1 MGAEV
6 VRGDVGDKQ
15 SFVAAA
21 AGCDAVMH
29 TAARVGSWGSYKEFF
44 RTNVTGTENA
54 IASCHEHGIDR
65 LVFTSTPS
73 VVHRGGDV
81 EGADESLP
89 YASHFD
95 AHYPK
100 TKAIAERAVLRAND
114 ASLATLALRPHLIW
128 GPGDT
133 QLLPRFAE
141 KWRAGRLRLCSGPPK
156 LVDTVYIDNAVDA
169 HLRALDSLSPGSP
182 CAGKAYF
189 ISNGEPLPID
199 EVINSV
205 LAVAGLGPV
214 EKTIS
219 PQAAWTA
226 GVVFEALY
234 AAFRIRG
241 EPPITRFVAQ
251 QLSTAHWFD
260 IGAARRDLGYEPRVT
275 FKEGLGRL
283 RASLGES

>member
-1 MGAEV
+1 
-6 VRGDVGDKQ
+6 
-15 SFVAAA
+15 
-21 AGCDAVMH
+21 
-29 TAARVGSWGSYKEFF
+29 
-44 RTNVTGTENA
+44 
-54 IASCHEHGIDR
+54 
-65 LVFTSTPS
+65 
-73 VVHRGGDV
+73 
-81 EGADESLP
+81 LP
-89 YASHFD
+89 YASHFN

-100 TKAIAERAVLRAND
+100 TKAIAEQAVLAAND
-114 ASLATLALRPHLIW
+114 ERLATVALRPHLIW

-169 HLRALDSLSPGSP
+169 HLGALDSLTPKAS
-182 CAGKAYF
+182 CAGKPYF

-205 LAVAGLGPV
+205 LDVAGLGPV

-219 PQAAWTA
+219 PRAAWSA
-226 GVVFEALY
+226 GVICEALY
-234 AAFRIRG
+234 GALRIRR
-241 EPPITRFVAQ
+241 EPPITRFVAE

-260 IGAARRDLGYEPRVT
+260 IGAARRDLGYEPKIS